1 MRILVTYGSK
11 LGGTKGI
18 AEQIG
23 GVLEE
28 SGLDVTVQPVEEP
41 SALEGYDAVVVGGG
55 LYAGRWPRPARQF
68 VKQHAAEL
76 RSRPVWF
83 FSSGPLDDSAAGA
96 TIPPTPAVD
105 RLIEAVGARG
115 HVTFG
120 GRLAPDAK
128 GFIASRMA
136 RKHSGDWRDAGAIRG
151 FATEIAAKL
160 ALSAAEPPGAQDQ
173 GGWHGGRDFPR
184 S

>member
-23 GVLEE
+23 KVLEE
-28 SGLDVTVQPVEEP
+28 TGLDVTIEPADQPK
-41 SALEGYDAVVVGGG
+41 SLGRYDAVVVGGG
-55 LYAGRWPRPARQF
+55 LYAGRWPRSARQF

-96 TIPPTPAVD
+96 IIPPTPAVG
-105 RLIEAVGARG
+105 RLIQAVGARG

-120 GRLAPDAK
+120 GRLASDAK

-136 RKHSGDWRDAGAIRG
+136 RKRSGDWRDPGAIRG
-151 FATEIAAKL
+151 FATEIAAEL
-160 ALSAAEPPGAQDQ
+160 ARSPTDVRHVGRLPVEESAAA
-173 GGWHGGRDFPR
+173 GR
-184 S
+184 

>member
-1 MRILVTYGSK
+1 MRILVTYGPSW
-11 LGGTKGI
+11 
-18 AEQIG
+18 AERRASPNG
-23 GVLEE
+23 
-28 SGLDVTVQPVEEP
+28 SAACSRSRASTSP
-41 SALEGYDAVVVGGG
+41 SSQSTSRARWSATTPSWWAVDSTPD
-55 LYAGRWPRPARQF
+55 AGRGRPASSSSSTSRSCAAGPCGSSPA
-68 VKQHAAEL
+68 VPWTTPPPLPPSPHAAG
-76 RSRPVWF
+76 RQAHQGR
-83 FSSGPLDDSAAGA
+83 
-96 TIPPTPAVD
+96 
-105 RLIEAVGARG
+105 RRAR

-120 GRLAPDAK
+120 GRLAPDAQ